1 MIDLGTN
8 AKSFQGFG
16 KNAKSKHW
24 SCICSGEGARARK
37 RVELHQTCT
46 PRQPRSG
53 WMFQTLGST
62 MILNS

>member
-46 PRQPRSG
+46 PS
-53 WMFQTLGST
+53 
-62 MILNS
+62 